1 MGIPGTQER
10 NQTSDEKRVE
20 VLASLDSLQK
30 KQKNNGVV
38 TKKSFTRP
46 IAVGSLFIIVILGI
60 GLLSFGDLA
69 SIQPKNDDN
78 SIIADNVSQT
88 DFSFQLLDESVVSLS
103 DYIGKPIILDF
114 FATWCIPCIDVIA
127 VLKQVRSIYP
137 QVQILSVSASL
148 DDDLPTLASF
158 KAQHSMEW
166 VVGFDYSQE
175 GAIKYQVN
183 FIPTL
188 VFINDNGI
196 IRHWEQGV
204 TSFND
209 LSRWIQQG

>member
-1 MGIPGTQER
+1 M
-10 NQTSDEKRVE
+10 
-20 VLASLDSLQK
+20 
-30 KQKNNGVV
+30 
-38 TKKSFTRP
+38 TKKSFSRP
-46 IAVGSLFIIVILGI
+46 IIIGSLFIIVILAI

-69 SIQPKNDDN
+69 SIQPKNDEN
-78 SIIADNVSQT
+78 SIIADNISQT
-88 DFSFQLLDESVVSLS
+88 DFSFQLLDGGIVSLS

-114 FATWCIPCIDVIA
+114 FATWCLPCIDVIA

-148 DDDLPTLASF
+148 DDDLPTLTSF